1 MLFSSLTTIQKLS
14 TSCIRSQ
21 KMSRKRSS
29 VSDLVVTVAKILS
42 SHTEQASFKDA
53 DAEVLKTSIYQL
65 KSQITSSNPQLQ
77 RAHYNEFTR
86 AILTDNTLV
95 DIVNGL
101 IWLDFD
107 SRKSLISL
115 IAGLAHRSS
124 SCDPADD
131 TNLTLLV
138 NYILSHQDLLDVLL
152 DGYKLSQPF
161 HVTTIL
167 CEYIKVYPIAETIL
181 LFCAKEQ
188 FQRIFSAM
196 SSPNFDVSSDASV
209 VLKDLLT
216 KHEQLTATFL
226 DQNPQFFTWFCTL
239 LHSSNYATRR
249 FSLNLLSTLLLNR
262 ANFNA
267 MSRFVESDENL
278 KLIMRLLKD
287 DSAVIRFEAFHVFKV
302 FVANPK
308 KTEPVLKILKRN
320 KDKLIEHLLSFTTE
334 TNSSDFEE
342 EKGFIVDSISDL

>member
-1 MLFSSLTTIQKLS
+1 MN
-14 TSCIRSQ
+14 
-21 KMSRKRSS
+21 RKRSN
-29 VSDLVVTVAKILS
+29 VSDLLINICKGLS
-42 SHTEQASFKDA
+42 GVTEQSPIKEA
-53 DAEVLKTSIYQL
+53 DAETLKVNISQL
-65 KSQITSSNPQLQ
+65 KSQLTISNPQLQ
-77 RAHYNEFTR
+77 RSYYSDFTR
-86 AILTDNTLV
+86 TLLADNTLV
-95 DIVNGL
+95 DIVRGL
-101 IWLDFD
+101 TWLDFD
-107 SRKSLISL
+107 SRKSLTSL
-115 IAGLAHRSS
+115 IAGLAHRTSNG
-124 SCDPADD
+124 DPVD
-131 TNLTLLV
+131 TTNTTPLTS
-138 NYILSHQDLLDVLL
+138 YILSHQDLLDVLM
-152 DGYKLSQPF
+152 DSYKYPQFF
-161 HVTTIL
+161 HITTIL
-167 CEYIKVYPIAETIL
+167 CEYIKVQPIAETIL
-181 LFCAKEQ
+181 VFCAKEQ

-226 DQNPQFFTWFCTL
+226 EQNPQFFTWFCTL

-262 ANFNA
+262 TNFTA

-320 KDKLIEHLLSFTTE
+320 KSKLIEHLMSFTTE
-334 TNSSDFEE
+334 NNSSDFEE
-342 EKGFIVDSISDL
+342 EKGFIIDSISEL